1 MSKKQVTIIEEDAT
15 DSQAVDQTA
24 AMKFTRGGRS
34 SSLMGSKSIS
44 KIAVQLPYKKGA
56 APEGGQSRENLLKN
70 SHRGGK
76 VGMLD

>member
-1 MSKKQVTIIEEDAT
+1 MSKKQVTIIEEDAA
-15 DSQAVDQTA
+15 DSQAA

-56 APEGGQSRENLLKN
+56 APGGGQSRENLLKN